1 MAWLTTLETKGT
13 SYADSSMAARN
24 TDTPDHLDHAVASLT
39 ADFVDP
45 TKATD
50 TPHTHTGD

>member
-1 MAWLTTLETKGT
+1 MAWITTLETKGT

-24 TDTPDHLDHAVASLT
+24 TDTPDHLDHAAASLT

-45 TKATD
+45 
-50 TPHTHTGD
+50 PRR

>member
-13 SYADSSMAARN
+13 SHADSSMAAWN
-24 TDTPDHLDHAVASLT
+24 TDTSDHLDHAAASLT

-45 TKATD
+45 PRRQTH
-50 TPHTHTGD
+50 PHTHTGD